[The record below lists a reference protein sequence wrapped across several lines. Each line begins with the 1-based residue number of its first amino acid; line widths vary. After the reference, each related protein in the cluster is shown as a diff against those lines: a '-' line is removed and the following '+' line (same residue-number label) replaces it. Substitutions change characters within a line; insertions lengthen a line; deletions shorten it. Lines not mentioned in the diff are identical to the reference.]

1 MRTSADIRADIAAFD
16 AEHNVGA
23 DFYRRPDLKVE
34 QHLRDGLCGDF
45 VYALEREGVM
55 QIEFLD

>member
-1 MRTSADIRADIAAFD
+1 MRTSAEIRADIAAFD
-16 AEHNVGA
+16 IEHNVGP
-23 DFYRRPDLKVE
+23 DFYRLPDLKAD
-34 QHLRDGLCGDF
+34 QRRRDKLCGDF